1 MKKAIRTIEDLI
13 QEVKLRT
20 VWWALFIF
28 SVSYFLTRKHFN
40 FDASNWVV
48 FISSSVTNFAVI

>member
-13 QEVKLRT
+13 DEVKLRT

-28 SVSYFLTRKHFN
+28 SVSYFLTRKRFN
-40 FDASNWVV
+40 LDAIGSFSFLLLSLICCN
-48 FISSSVTNFAVI
+48 

>member
-13 QEVKLRT
+13 DEVKLRT

-40 FDASNWVV
+40 LDAIGVV
-48 FISSSVTNFAVI
+48 FISSSVTNLL